1 MIWEFHFWDCLNVRQ
16 VHCSVIH
23 NSQDTETPKCPL
35 ERCTKM
41 HQRTERNVTL
51 PWKDCSP
58 VNGPEHTMLSQVRQ
72 SKTDSAWPHWHVES
86 NTPTPSSQT
95 QQTGWGRQ
103 KAQVLSKNAQG
114 VTDSMEAAATTAA
127 RWELLGECISEVLT
141 PGRLTGNHA
150 RYHVNWTCCADHFR
164 AHTNIQSLCCLP
176 EANMLRVNYAPERNQ
191 ERDQEQGGEGKRR
204 KQRLLKGQ
212 RTSLTIHDFFQ
223 RYFLGKTVFKITLQP
238 KPQVGRHGG
247 STGEGRPGVSGVMA
261 KSRAP
266 LPPSSAVSPAPF
278 SASLSDDLLYTKEHM
293 WGCKCSLWG
302 EQARPHF

>member
-1 MIWEFHFWDCLNVRQ
+1 MYARSTAALFTTARIQKHLSAPLRDARRCVSAQRGTLLCREKTAVLWMDLSTRCWAKSDRARQ
-16 VHCSVIH
+16 TAR
-23 NSQDTETPKCPL
+23 DLT
-35 ERCTKM
+35 
-41 HQRTERNVTL
+41 
-51 PWKDCSP
+51 
-58 VNGPEHTMLSQVRQ
+58 
-72 SKTDSAWPHWHVES
+72 WHVES

-302 EQARPHF
+302 EQARPYF